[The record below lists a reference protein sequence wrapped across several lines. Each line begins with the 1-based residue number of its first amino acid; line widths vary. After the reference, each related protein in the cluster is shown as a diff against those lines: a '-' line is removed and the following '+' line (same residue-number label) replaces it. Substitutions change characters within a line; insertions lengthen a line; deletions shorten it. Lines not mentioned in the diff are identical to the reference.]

1 MEELWSYFL
10 FIAGANVFDEINVF
24 NFGVDESRPPPDL
37 DFDFV
42 PEPEKKCCQIL

>member
-1 MEELWSYFL
+1 MAEQSNEKEHLRWDR
-10 FIAGANVFDEINVF
+10 VFDEINVF
-24 NFGVDESRPPPDL
+24 NFGADESRPPPDL